1 MTKQNEVERIY
12 KKIAEIEDIITK
24 ECSQCKE
31 HLAVLKKLYSRVADI
46 EKAQIYQTAT
56 ESVQKTSG

>member
-12 KKIAEIEDIITK
+12 KKIAEIEDIIAK

-46 EKAQIYQTAT
+46 EKAQIYQTVT